1 MNIEMV
7 WNNIKRHEG
16 ESFYKVGGGAYKYVV
31 YSDYL
36 LINNLKSRRITK
48 RMLEKAIAIENPTP
62 SKIES
67 EGCWGPSYIWGII
80 TDKRIKDIQTV

>member
-1 MNIEMV
+1 MNIEIV
-7 WNNIKRHEG
+7 WKNLKRHEG
-16 ESFYKVGGGAYKYVV
+16 ESFYIVGGDAYKYVV

-62 SKIES
+62 SKIKS
-67 EGCWGPSYIWGII
+67 EGCWGASYIWGII
-80 TDKRIKDIQTV
+80 ADKRIRG